1 MYADRLSQVSKSESY
16 GLAAKKPYIIAKEAD
31 SVLFDHEF
39 TKLYKSLEV
48 QLLNSVTKG
57 DEG

>member
-1 MYADRLSQVSKSESY
+1 MSKSESY